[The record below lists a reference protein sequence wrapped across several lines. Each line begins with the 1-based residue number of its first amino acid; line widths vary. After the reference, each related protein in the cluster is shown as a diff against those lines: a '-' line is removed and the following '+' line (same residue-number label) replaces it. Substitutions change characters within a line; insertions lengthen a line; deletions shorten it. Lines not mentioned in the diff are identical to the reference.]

1 MARQEGFGDR
11 LSDQGHH
18 AEARGEAFVTYTETY
33 SRPCAPRLALVVAAC
48 LAMASLWS
56 TPSHAAAKIQH
67 LTSPGGIEA
76 WFVQDATV
84 PLIAMEYAFGGGAT
98 QDPADK
104 PGVGNLVADLL
115 DEGSGDLDSK
125 TFHERLDRRAIE
137 LSFTSTRDYFR
148 GSLRMLK
155 DNRDEAF
162 DLLRMSLTSPH
173 FETADVE
180 RIRAQVTSNLR
191 RDTSNPTSLASRK
204 FLEIAF
210 GDHPYGRLASGT
222 LESVPKIDVADLK
235 DYVRRVLARDTLRI
249 AVVGDVDADTLGKLL
264 DQTFGGLSAKA
275 SLTPVPDVEAAKPP
289 QRAYIPLDVPQ
300 TVVTFGG
307 PGFRRDDP
315 NFMAGYVVNHIL
327 GGGGLSS
334 RLYREVREKRGLA
347 YSVYESLL
355 WMDHSAVFVGNTG
368 TRADRAGET
377 VDAIDK
383 EIRRIAEDG
392 PTQEEL
398 DVAKSYLKGSQ
409 MLALDTSSK
418 LASALL
424 QYQLDKLPIDYI
436 EKRNAIVDA
445 VTLEDAR
452 KAAQRLWGQGLL
464 TVIVGRAPQAAAQPA
479 AAAIPPKAN

>member
-1 MARQEGFGDR
+1 MINPA
-11 LSDQGHH
+11 
-18 AEARGEAFVTYTETY
+18 VYT
-33 SRPCAPRLALVVAAC
+33 RRAALMIA
-48 LAMASLWS
+48 ASLATTLLAA

-67 LTSPGGIEA
+67 LISPGGIEA

-104 PGVGNLVADLL
+104 PGVGNMVADLL

-137 LSFTSTRDYFR
+137 LSFSSSRDTFR

-162 DLLRMSLTSPH
+162 DLRRMALTSPH
-173 FETADVE
+173 FESADVE
-180 RIRAQVTSNLR
+180 RIRAQVLSGLR
-191 RDTSNPTSLASRK
+191 RDTSNPSALAGRK
-204 FLEIAF
+204 FLEVTF
-210 GDHPYGRLASGT
+210 GDHPYGRQVNGT
-222 LESVPKIDVADLK
+222 LESVPKIDIADMK
-235 DYVRRVLARDTLRI
+235 DYVRRVLAKDTLRI
-249 AVVGDVDADTLGKLL
+249 AVVGDVDPATLGKLL
-264 DQTFGGLSAKA
+264 DQTFGGLPAKA
-275 SLTPVPDVEAAKPP
+275 SLTPVADVEAAKPP
-289 QRAYIPLDVPQ
+289 RREFIPLDVPQ

-307 PGFRRDDP
+307 PGIKRHDP

-347 YSVYESLL
+347 YSVYQSLL

-377 VDAIDK
+377 VDAINK
-383 EIRRIAEDG
+383 EIRRIAEEG
-392 PTQEEL
+392 PTQNEL
-398 DVAKSYLKGSQ
+398 DEAKSYLKGSQ

-445 VTLEDAR
+445 VTLDDAK

-479 AAAIPPKAN
+479 AATPPTAN

>member
-1 MARQEGFGDR
+1 
-11 LSDQGHH
+11 
-18 AEARGEAFVTYTETY
+18 VTYT
-33 SRPCAPRLALVVAAC
+33 RICARRIAFTLAAC
-48 LAMASLWS
+48 LALMTLAP

-67 LTSPGGIEA
+67 LISPGGIEA

-104 PGVGNLVADLL
+104 PGVGNMVASLL
-115 DEGSGDLDSK
+115 DEGSGDLDSR

-137 LSFTSTRDYFR
+137 LSFNSTRDNFR

-155 DNRDEAF
+155 DDKDEAF
-162 DLLRMSLTSPH
+162 DLLRMALTSPH
-173 FETADVE
+173 FDGSDVE
-180 RIRAQVTSNLR
+180 RIRAQVMSGLR
-191 RDTSNPTSLASRK
+191 RETSNPSSLASRK

-210 GDHPYGRLASGT
+210 GDHPYGRQSNGT
-222 LESVPKIDVADLK
+222 LESVPKIDVADMK
-235 DYVRRVLARDTLRI
+235 DYVGRVLARDTLRI
-249 AVVGDVDADTLGKLL
+249 AVVGDVDPATLGQLL
-264 DQTFGGLSAKA
+264 DKTFGALPAKA

-289 QRAYIPLDVPQ
+289 QRAFIPLDVPQ

-307 PGFRRDDP
+307 PGVRRHDP
-315 NFMAGYVVNHIL
+315 NFMAAYVVNHIL

-334 RLYREVREKRGLA
+334 RLYKEVREKRGLA

-355 WMDHSAVFVGNTG
+355 WMEHSAVFIGNTG

-377 VDAIDK
+377 VDAITK
-383 EIRRIAEDG
+383 EVRRMAEEG
-392 PTQEEL
+392 PTQQEL
-398 DVAKSYLKGSQ
+398 DEAKSYLKGSQ

-424 QYQLDKLPIDYI
+424 QYQIDKLPIDYI

-445 VTLEDAR
+445 VTLDDAK

-479 AAAIPPKAN
+479 AGAAPARAN